1 MEGGTLSKVT
11 QPFFNPVWPIVLPA
25 PFLVTFV
32 GDIMDEKD
40 AVCNCAAENKAGR
53 GSISA
58 SQKYMHKHKV
68 LMNAQG
74 PQCDW
79 CR

>member
-40 AVCNCAAENKAGR
+40 AVCNCAAENKAG
-53 GSISA
+53 
-58 SQKYMHKHKV
+58 
-68 LMNAQG
+68 
-74 PQCDW
+74 
-79 CR
+79 